1 MAHELV
7 EIVGGLVRI
16 YAPDESERPTDYR
29 LRWRNKFDTPDDT
42 SATSLE
48 AARRRAADL
57 VLELT
62 TDVGARLSVQFS
74 AVVAAYVAD
83 ADWNPNHGNQQLSLL
98 RTWIIP
104 WLGGLATNQ
113 IRVTHTE
120 DMLRAAAGAGRARS
134 TVLHI
139 RRAGVNVMRW
149 AHAHNW
155 MLPTHDPFSAA
166 RIPKMAAPVAVVVDG
181 AARDVVRPDQI
192 PTHHGMHDLAHSA
205 ALLPARGV
213 RQEDLW
219 WRELEYN
226 TAGYCGLRWG
236 ERVGLIGGK
245 IDLESNTILVDIQ
258 VIELDRANE
267 KGERL
272 YTTLPKWCRVRN
284 AWFPDYTPLGY
295 PLKEMLALRKAEVG
309 DDGLMFPAPTQ
320 PDTWQ
325 RRSNH
330 NRRVFKEAV
339 LGTPT
344 WNPDHDLHGARHLY
358 CSWLLNELGLEL
370 DDVSVLA
377 GHSSVASTKRYLGVR
392 PHAAT
397 RAAAAATAAGLTS
410 GKVPQSRPPNLVVV
424 K

>member
-1 MAHELV
+1 MAKAV

-16 YAPDESERPTDYR
+16 YAPTDPACPTDWRLSYR
-29 LRWRNKFDTPDDT
+29 DRFNQLHDT
-42 SATSLE
+42 SAVSLE
-48 AARRRAADL
+48 AARIRASEL

-62 TDVGARLSVQFS
+62 TDVGARVSAQF
-74 AVVAAYVAD
+74 ATVIAAYVAD

-98 RTWIIP
+98 RTWVIP
-104 WLGGLATNQ
+104 WLGSLATNQ

-120 DMLRAAAGAGRARS
+120 EMLRAAAAIGRKRA
-134 TVLHI
+134 TLLHI
-139 RRAGVNVMRW
+139 RRAVVNVMRW
-149 AHAHNW
+149 AHAHDW

-166 RIPKMAAPVAVVVDG
+166 RIPKTAAPVAVVVDG
-181 AARDVVRPDQI
+181 AARDVIRPDQI
-192 PTHHGMHDLAHSA
+192 PTHRGMHDLAHSA

-213 RQEDLW
+213 QQEDLW
-219 WRELEYN
+219 WRELEYD

-236 ERVGLIGGK
+236 ERVGLTGGK
-245 IDLESNTILVDIQ
+245 VNLDSNTILVDVQ

-267 KGERL
+267 NGERL

-295 PLKEMLALRKAEVG
+295 PLKEMLARRKAEVG
-309 DDGLMFPAPTQ
+309 DDGLMFPAPTR

-344 WNPDHDLHGARHLY
+344 WNPDHDLHDARHLY

-410 GKVPQSRPPNLVVV
+410 GNVPQSRPPRLVVV